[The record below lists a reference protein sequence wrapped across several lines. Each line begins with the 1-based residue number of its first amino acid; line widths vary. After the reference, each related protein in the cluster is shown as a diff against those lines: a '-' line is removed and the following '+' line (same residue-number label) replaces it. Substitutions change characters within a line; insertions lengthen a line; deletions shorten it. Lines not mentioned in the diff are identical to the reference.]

1 MGAALK
7 TCPNRPTL
15 KGGDALQMGAARQL
29 GHLMQPAN
37 QRARKRCDGPRDVD
51 LDAQRG
57 GSSRSIPLG
66 RRRHPF
72 DSQRQPAD
80 RDRALAWSVSC
91 GRSLS
96 GLFWQSVVY
105 GYYWQG
111 IA

>member
-1 MGAALK
+1 MHCKWGL
-7 TCPNRPTL
+7 
-15 KGGDALQMGAARQL
+15 
-29 GHLMQPAN
+29 PASW
-37 QRARKRCDGPRDVD
+37 AISCSPLISVPESDVTAPRDVD

-91 GRSLS
+91 GRALS